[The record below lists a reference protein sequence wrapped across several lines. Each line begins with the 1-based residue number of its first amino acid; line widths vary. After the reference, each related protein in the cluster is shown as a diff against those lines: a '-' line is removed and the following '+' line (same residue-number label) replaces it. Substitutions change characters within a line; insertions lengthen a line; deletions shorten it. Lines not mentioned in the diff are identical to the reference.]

1 METEKSKI
9 ALGRVILPAEL
20 RQPATRLATW
30 LLGKTLCRRNG
41 TEVLRFELTE
51 TECYFGE
58 EDSACHAHRGR
69 TPRTATLYLPGGV
82 AYVYLCYGMHSLLNI
97 VTGEEGHPEAV
108 LVRGVRSI
116 SGPGRVTKQLGI
128 TRAQNAL
135 PLTPENGLWLEDP
148 GTGAP
153 DFTALPRV
161 GIDYA
166 DPADR
171 DRPWRFL
178 ADKTPAG
185 RNNPRTG

>member
-9 ALGRVILPAEL
+9 APGRVILPAEL
-20 RQPATRLATW
+20 RQPATRLAPW
-30 LLGKTLCRRNG
+30 LLGKTLCRRIG
-41 TEVLRFELTE
+41 GQVLRFELTE
-51 TECYFGE
+51 TECYFGQ

-69 TPRTATLYLPGGV
+69 TPRTDTLYMAGGV
-82 AYVYLCYGMHSLLNI
+82 AYVYLCYGMHCLFNV
-97 VTGEEGHPEAV
+97 VTGPAGHPEAV
-108 LVRGVRSI
+108 LVRGVRGI
-116 SGPGRVTKQLGI
+116 QGPGRVSARLEIG
-128 TRAQNAL
+128 RELNRV
-135 PLTPENGLWLEDP
+135 PLLPENGLWLEDP

-178 ADKTPAG
+178 AGETP
-185 RNNPRTG
+185 RRKK